1 MKKIILVSFLLIGM
15 ISFAQMGI
23 GTQTPHSSAL
33 LDISSTNKGVL
44 LPKVNLLGKNDVTI
58 VSSPANGLLLF
69 NQSANGTGSN
79 SVDANTIYFWQNTSW
94 QKFTTYSEVIALRQT
109 NQFVLR
115 SNTVQTFT
123 NGQVTNLN
131 TDESTEV
138 SVTWADE
145 EIFIDNPTD
154 VGLNNNDVAFRIKTT
169 GQYRLLANFSF
180 NPAKVSTANNSN
192 YTSVTFTFFKSSDK
206 GSTWTAIAAAA
217 TPYDVGVSNALQT
230 IILPPTIV
238 RLVEDDR
245 IRVRV
250 SKPVAAP
257 AYGNGAGILKNV
269 NSDYTKYLR
278 ITRISTN

>member
-33 LDISSTNKGVL
+33 LDIASTNKGVL
-44 LPKVNLLGKNDVTI
+44 LPKVNLLGKDDVTT

-69 NQSANGTGSN
+69 NQSANGTDSN
-79 SVDANTIYFWQNTSW
+79 SVAANTIYFWQNTAW
-94 QKFTTYSEVIALRQT
+94 QKFTTYSEVITLRQT

-115 SNTVQTFT
+115 SNTIQSFT
-123 NGQVTNLN
+123 NNQVKNLN

-154 VGLNNNDVAFRIKTT
+154 VGLINNVAFSIKTT

-180 NPAKVSTANNSN
+180 NPAKVSTADNSN

-206 GSTWTAIAAAA
+206 GTTWTAIAATT

-257 AYGNGAGILKNV
+257 AYGNGAGISKNV